1 MDNGAA
7 RPITRRGFL
16 KRAAVIGAAVG
27 GTAILG
33 AGGKL
38 WWDDNTRQTIL
49 ATRNQ
54 QRPTGSTQWL
64 IQPEY
69 VLLAALASILLP
81 SDDRGPGAPEAA
93 VVDTIDRL
101 IATTPARQARYGPG
115 LLAFDELA
123 LETYGA
129 VFVDLPRASQEA
141 LVEGVDA
148 MVAARA
154 TDGAL
159 LNRVARKVTATVKE
173 VQGVEGAVLLFP
185 MLVEDVKQ
193 AFYTSEVAWQWL
205 GYDGPPMPKGY
216 ADVAGNGC

>member
-101 IATTPARQARYGPG
+101 IATTPRQARYGPG
-115 LLAFDELA
+115 LLAFDERRWKPTA
-123 LETYGA
+123 RSSSTC
-129 VFVDLPRASQEA
+129 RASQEA
-141 LVEGVDA
+141 LVEGS
-148 MVAARA
+148 M
-154 TDGAL
+154 
-159 LNRVARKVTATVKE
+159 
-173 VQGVEGAVLLFP
+173 P
-185 MLVEDVKQ
+185 
-193 AFYTSEVAWQWL
+193 WL
-205 GYDGPPMPKGY
+205 PPRHRRRPAQPRGP
-216 ADVAGNGC
+216 